1 MTQNKSMYELGE
13 ALDALRRVQK
23 DETAAAELEQAIH
36 AEMEVKMDDKMD
48 DKNIPLEELEL
59 SIRAYNNCRRAGIR
73 TVSDIL
79 TMPLGCRAYIGHK
92 TAIEVAQVLKSRY
105 GIELEEVYGE

>member
-36 AEMEVKMDDKMD
+36 AEMEAKMD
-48 DKNIPLEELEL
+48 DKNIPLEELDL
-59 SIRAYNNCRRAGIR
+59 SVRAYNNCRRAGIK

>member
-1 MTQNKSMYELGE
+1 MTENKSMYELGE

-23 DETAAAELEQAIH
+23 DKAAAAELEQAIH
-36 AEMEVKMDDKMD
+36 AEMEAKMD
-48 DKNIPLEELEL
+48 DKNIPLEELDL
-59 SIRAYNNCRRAGIR
+59 SVRAYNNCRRAGIR

>member
-36 AEMEVKMDDKMD
+36 AEMEAKMDE
-48 DKNIPLEELEL
+48 KNIPLEELDL
-59 SIRAYNNCRRAGIR
+59 SVRAYNNCRRAGIR

>member
-1 MTQNKSMYELGE
+1 MTENKSMYELGE

-36 AEMEVKMDDKMD
+36 AEMEAKMDDN
-48 DKNIPLEELEL
+48 DKNIPLEELDL
-59 SIRAYNNCRRAGIR
+59 SVRAYNNCRRAGIR

-105 GIELEEVYGE
+105 GIELEDIYGE

>member
-36 AEMEVKMDDKMD
+36 AEMEVKMD

-105 GIELEEVYGE
+105 GIELEDIYGE

>member
-36 AEMEVKMDDKMD
+36 AEMEAKMD
-48 DKNIPLEELEL
+48 DKNISLEELDL
-59 SIRAYNNCRRAGIR
+59 SVRAYNNCRRAGIR

-92 TAIEVAQVLKSRY
+92 TAIEVAQVLKSQY

>member
-36 AEMEVKMDDKMD
+36 AEMEAKMD
-48 DKNIPLEELEL
+48 DKNIPLEELDL
-59 SIRAYNNCRRAGIR
+59 SVRAYNNCRRAGIR

-105 GIELEEVYGE
+105 GIELEDIYGE

>member
-13 ALDALRRVQK
+13 ALDALRSVQK

-36 AEMEVKMDDKMD
+36 AEMEAKMDE
-48 DKNIPLEELEL
+48 KNIPLEELDL

-105 GIELEEVYGE
+105 GIELEEIYGE

>member
-1 MTQNKSMYELGE
+1 MTQNKSMYELGK

-36 AEMEVKMDDKMD
+36 AEMEAKMD
-48 DKNIPLEELEL
+48 DKNIPLEELDL
-59 SIRAYNNCRRAGIR
+59 SVRAYNNCRRAGIK

-105 GIELEEVYGE
+105 GIELEDIYGE

>member
-23 DETAAAELEQAIH
+23 DEAAAAELEQAIH
-36 AEMEVKMDDKMD
+36 AEMEAKMD

-59 SIRAYNNCRRAGIR
+59 SVRAYNNCRRAGIR

>member
-36 AEMEVKMDDKMD
+36 AEMEAKMD
-48 DKNIPLEELEL
+48 DKNIPLEELDL
-59 SIRAYNNCRRAGIR
+59 SVRAYNNCRRAGIR

>member
-36 AEMEVKMDDKMD
+36 AEMEAKMDDN
-48 DKNIPLEELEL
+48 NIPLEELDL
-59 SIRAYNNCRRAGIR
+59 SVRAYNNCRRAGIR

-105 GIELEEVYGE
+105 GIELEDIYGE

>member
-36 AEMEVKMDDKMD
+36 AEMEAKMD
-48 DKNIPLEELEL
+48 DKNISLEELDL
-59 SIRAYNNCRRAGIR
+59 SVRAYNNCRRAGIR

-105 GIELEEVYGE
+105 GIELEDIYGE

>member
-23 DETAAAELEQAIH
+23 DEAAAAELEQAIH
-36 AEMEVKMDDKMD
+36 AEMEAKMD
-48 DKNIPLEELEL
+48 DKNIPLEELDL
-59 SIRAYNNCRRAGIR
+59 SVRAYNNCRRAGIR

>member
-36 AEMEVKMDDKMD
+36 AEMEAKMD

>member
-1 MTQNKSMYELGE
+1 MTHDKSMYELGE

-36 AEMEVKMDDKMD
+36 AEMEAKMD
-48 DKNIPLEELEL
+48 DKNIPLEELDL

>member
-13 ALDALRRVQK
+13 VLDALRRVQK

-36 AEMEVKMDDKMD
+36 AEMEAKMD
-48 DKNIPLEELEL
+48 DKNIPLEELDL

-105 GIELEEVYGE
+105 GIDLEDHYGE

>member
-36 AEMEVKMDDKMD
+36 AEMEAKMD
-48 DKNIPLEELEL
+48 DKNIPLEELDL

>member
-36 AEMEVKMDDKMD
+36 AEMEAKMD

-79 TMPLGCRAYIGHK
+79 TMPLGCRAYIGYK

>member
-1 MTQNKSMYELGE
+1 MTQTKSMYELGE

-36 AEMEVKMDDKMD
+36 AEMEAKMD

-79 TMPLGCRAYIGHK
+79 TMPLGCRAYIGYK

>member
-36 AEMEVKMDDKMD
+36 AEMEVKMDDK
-48 DKNIPLEELEL
+48 NIPLEELEL
-59 SIRAYNNCRRAGIR
+59 SVRAYNNCRRAGIR

>member
-36 AEMEVKMDDKMD
+36 AEMEAKMD
-48 DKNIPLEELEL
+48 DKNIPLEELDL

-79 TMPLGCRAYIGHK
+79 TMPLGCRAYIGYK